1 MSQIYQLFFR
11 GLFTLLPIFLTLYII
26 HWFFSSIEELLN
38 RHVVSVIP
46 DAFHFPGIGIATA
59 IVVILA
65 VGGFMKIF
73 AGGKV
78 FHFIEEQFRKVPVIG
93 TVYGFLKDLTRL
105 FGSGPDKEM
114 KRVVL
119 VKMPAFESKMMGFVT
134 RDHFDDLP
142 EMGIPY
148 DSVAVYISGT
158 YFFGG
163 ITMFFRKDQVEEL
176 DISPEQALKLVL
188 TGWIKGNLKKD
199 LDNHKVEEF
208 LREKV

>member
-26 HWFFSSIEELLN
+26 HWFFSSIEELLS

-59 IVVILA
+59 IVVVVA
-65 VGGFMKIF
+65 VGFFMKIF

-93 TVYGFLKDLTRL
+93 AVYGFLKDLTKL

-119 VKMPAFESKMMGFVT
+119 VKMPAFDSKMMGFVT
-134 RDHFDDLP
+134 RDHFEDLP

-188 TGWIKGNLKKD
+188 TGWIKGDLKKGLASYQPEESAQD
-199 LDNHKVEEF
+199 KV
-208 LREKV
+208 